1 MSGVEDLMKRIK
13 LLPEESVREVTDF
26 IEFLEAKRAKRAK
39 RAERTAEE
47 EAKDEGKDPIAAVIG
62 ICEGPSDL
70 AEKHTTYIYG

>member
-26 IEFLEAKRAKRAK
+26 IEFLEAKRAKRA
-39 RAERTAEE
+39 ERTAEE
-47 EAKDEGKDPIAAVIG
+47 EDPIAAVIG

>member
-26 IEFLEAKRAKRAK
+26 IEFLEAKRAKRA
-39 RAERTAEE
+39 ERTAEE

-62 ICEGPSDL
+62 MCEGPSDL

>member
-26 IEFLEAKRAKRAK
+26 IEFLETKRAKRK
-39 RAERTAEE
+39 AEE
-47 EAKDEGKDPIAAVIG
+47 AAKKEGNDPIAAVIG

-70 AEKHTTYIYG
+70 AEKHSTYIYG